1 MDLRFTISARSSN
14 EVTTYRVISEALMS
28 ELRKDPLTGKWVII
42 ASERA
47 LRPNQF
53 MRSEATKHHD
63 ELNPF
68 AVGNESLTPPEIMRV
83 ANPNSPDS
91 WLVRVIPNKYPA
103 LAVEGETG
111 TLRKGIYEHMDG
123 LGAHEVII
131 ESPDPDFNL
140 EELPIVHLRKALWT
154 YRERMQDLAKDVR
167 LIFSM
172 LFRNSGPG
180 AGATVRHGHAQLI
193 ALPVVPS
200 EVQQRLNGARQYYE
214 QTGQNVFSHLV
225 EQESSDMQRIVCA
238 TERFVCI
245 TPYAS
250 RTPFEL
256 MIIPKDQRA
265 RYEDVKEEHLED
277 LAHILSET
285 LRRLKRVLGN
295 VDYNL
300 MIQSAPKTE
309 EHAPWYRWH
318 IQIVPALTQV
328 AGFEWGTGFHI
339 NPVSPETAAK
349 TLNTVHLS

>member
-1 MDLRFTISARSSN
+1 
-14 EVTTYRVISEALMS
+14 MS
-28 ELRKDPLTGKWVII
+28 ELRKDPLTGNWVII

-53 MRSEATKHHD
+53 MRSETADHGN

-68 AVGNESLTPPEIMRV
+68 AVGNESLTPPEIMRIP
-83 ANPNSPDS
+83 NPEAPDT
-91 WLVRVIPNKYPA
+91 WLIRVIPNKYPA
-103 LAVEGETG
+103 LAVEGATG
-111 TLRKGIYEHMDG
+111 TLREGLYEHKDG

-131 ESPDPDFNL
+131 ESPDPTFNL
-140 EELPIVHLRKALWT
+140 EELPIAHLEKALWT
-154 YRERMQDLAKDVR
+154 YRERMQDLSRDIR

-200 EVQQRLNGARQYYE
+200 QVQQRLECARRHYEHTGA
-214 QTGQNVFSHLV
+214 NVFSQLV
-225 EQESSDMQRIVCA
+225 QQESTDTQRIVCA
-238 TERFVCI
+238 SESFVCI

-256 MIIPKDQRA
+256 MIIPKDQKA
-265 RYEDVKEEHLED
+265 RYENVEDGHLND
-277 LAHILSET
+277 LARILSES

-300 MIQSAPKTE
+300 MIQSAPKSE

-318 IQIVPALTQV
+318 IQIVPTLTQV

-349 TLNTVHLS
+349 TLKTVHLQ

>member
-1 MDLRFTISARSSN
+1 
-14 EVTTYRVISEALMS
+14 
-28 ELRKDPLTGKWVII
+28 
-42 ASERA
+42 
-47 LRPNQF
+47 